1 MLVSPHVRKKLQL
14 VLQGPGFLDGQNA
27 FMANLAGNMLQ
38 QSSSTYLQKGQAF
51 MQSRMGFLSGT
62 SLQYYF
68 NVGSSYGAQPSLGR
82 GLITVWHRA
91 QGSKWWQ
98 H

>member
-1 MLVSPHVRKKLQL
+1 
-14 VLQGPGFLDGQNA
+14 
-27 FMANLAGNMLQ
+27 MANLAGNMLQ

-68 NVGSSYGAQPSLGR
+68 NVGSSYGAQPSL
-82 GLITVWHRA
+82 VA
-91 QGSKWWQ
+91 V
-98 H
+98 